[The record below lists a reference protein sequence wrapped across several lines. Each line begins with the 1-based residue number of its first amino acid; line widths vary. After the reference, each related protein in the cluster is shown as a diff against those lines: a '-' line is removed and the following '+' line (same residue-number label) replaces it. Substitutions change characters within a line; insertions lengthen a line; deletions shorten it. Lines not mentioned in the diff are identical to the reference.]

1 VGGIATTSAGGA
13 VVPNALEK
21 YYFVATYCH
30 YIIVSMIWFEWSD
43 DKAANNRRKHGIAF
57 RDATQVFND
66 PFAIAGEDHIESG
79 ERRWQIIGMMERV
92 IVVLVAYTIEE
103 VGQDEVI
110 RLISA
115 RRATRKERIRYEQNR
130 QKISY

>member
-1 VGGIATTSAGGA
+1 
-13 VVPNALEK
+13 
-21 YYFVATYCH
+21 
-30 YIIVSMIWFEWSD
+30 MIWFEWSD

-79 ERRWQIIGMMERV
+79 ERRWQIIGMVERV